1 MSAISTTGPA
11 SITHISPTRI
21 PAARTNSPTYKRG
34 RVLRR
39 TTPVRSGPEA
49 GSDVQVTISL
59 RLAGGQAQDRF
70 LRALQD
76 LAAGTGIEAS
86 ISWPDPTTR
95 VSTVELNGRHP
106 AATAPAAA
114 PAVAASAAAPG
125 QGRIGIRTAPRVVT
139 FGGTPLDLSRL
150 EYELLLFLAEHPARV
165 FTRLQLLDHVWG
177 YTHAGLRTV
186 DVHIRRLR
194 AKFGDD
200 VALVTTV
207 HGVGYRL
214 TDGVNI
220 DIERG

>member
-1 MSAISTTGPA
+1 
-11 SITHISPTRI
+11 
-21 PAARTNSPTYKRG
+21 
-34 RVLRR
+34 
-39 TTPVRSGPEA
+39 
-49 GSDVQVTISL
+49 
-59 RLAGGQAQDRF
+59 
-70 LRALQD
+70 
-76 LAAGTGIEAS
+76 
-86 ISWPDPTTR
+86 
-95 VSTVELNGRHP
+95 
-106 AATAPAAA
+106 
-114 PAVAASAAAPG
+114 
-125 QGRIGIRTAPRVVT
+125 
-139 FGGTPLDLSRL
+139 
-150 EYELLLFLAEHPARV
+150 LLFLAEHPARV

>member
-1 MSAISTTGPA
+1 MSAVSTTGPA
-11 SITHISPTRI
+11 SIAHISPTRI
-21 PAARTNSPTYKRG
+21 PAARANGPTYKRG
-34 RVLRR
+34 RILRR
-39 TTPVRSGPEA
+39 SAPVRSGPLDA

-70 LRALQD
+70 LRALRG

-86 ISWPDPTTR
+86 ISWPGTTTPI
-95 VSTVELNGRHP
+95 STMESDGRQLV
-106 AATAPAAA
+106 AAA
-114 PAVAASAAAPG
+114 PVAAAG
-125 QGRIGIRTAPRVVT
+125 EGRIGIRPASRVVT
-139 FGGTPLDLSRL
+139 FDGTPLDLSRL

-177 YTHAGLRTV
+177 HTHAGLRTV
-186 DVHIRRLR
+186 DVHVRRLR

-214 TDGVNI
+214 ADGVNI